1 MEFLAGADVLLKTF
15 WYIALGV
22 SILFIIQTVMTFA
35 GVDGTDGIEADFDG
49 DMDTDVHGP
58 FQFFSLRNLTNFLL
72 GFGWTGVAFYSMWEN
87 KFLVVLLATLV
98 GVSFV
103 AFFFWLI
110 EQMKKLAQD
119 NTMKITE
126 AIGKTASVYLTIPT
140 GGKGKVHVVIA
151 GATRELEAIA
161 SNGSIPTGSSVVV
174 KEVVDGHTLLVEKI
188 VS

>member
-1 MEFLAGADVLLKTF
+1 MDFLSEADVLLKTF

-22 SILFIIQTVMTFA
+22 SIIFLIQTVMTFVGMDGA
-35 GVDGTDGIEADFDG
+35 DGVEADFDG

-58 FQFFSLRNLTNFLL
+58 FQVFSLRNLINFLL
-72 GFGWTGVAFYSMWEN
+72 GFGWTGVAFYHTWEN
-87 KFLVVLLATLV
+87 KFLVVLVAFIV

-103 AFFFWLI
+103 AFFFWLL
-110 EQMKKLAQD
+110 EQTKKLAQD
-119 NTMKITE
+119 NTMKITD
-126 AIGKTASVYLTIPT
+126 AVGKTASVYLTIPI

-151 GATRELEAIA
+151 GATRELEAI
-161 SNGSIPTGSSVVV
+161 SKENIPTGSSVVI